1 MPGIVARSDRQVK
14 VNYLLQSEKG
24 SLRMIDLRTLMMRR
38 SPKRLHPDRLPGP
51 AAIADE
57 VAAEQRPGVDGPMA
71 PLR

>member
-38 SPKRLHPDRLPGP
+38 ST
-51 AAIADE
+51 ADWGIGDN
-57 VAAEQRPGVDGPMA
+57 VLTLTTRNPTTGHRCHCAVMVV
-71 PLR
+71 